1 MLLDINQT
9 NQFNEN
15 KHKAICLRY
24 NIISTENNWISVTK
38 LVLEILLFV
47 SNIFKVR

>member
-9 NQFNEN
+9 NQFNKN
-15 KHKAICLRY
+15 KHMAICFGY